1 MLGALKNHTVRCQ
14 ARTDLIENGR
24 RVEEAVLF
32 VEPPLDGFPDDG
44 EDEVRFEDT
53 LKDPLEL

>member
-1 MLGALKNHTVRCQ
+1 
-14 ARTDLIENGR
+14 LIENSGR
-24 RVEEAVLF
+24 REEEAVLF